1 MAMWTILKYKEYET
15 LTWNDVHYSYLLP
28 SVFSMSII
36 DSFNCCLDSSV
47 LQLVVRLPMALVIV
61 LSISEV
67 SSLDGDEV
75 EADAGVLRVETES
88 AAMVAM

>member
-1 MAMWTILKYKEYET
+1 MWTILKHKYFET
-15 LTWNDVHYSYLLP
+15 LILIDVHYSYLLP
-28 SVFSMSII
+28 SLFSMSMI

-47 LQLVVRLPMALVIV
+47 LQFVVRLPMALVIV

-75 EADAGVLRVETES
+75 EAGAGVLRVETES